1 MKLNQKERFEIDKT
15 NKRLKIFDCTEQD
28 LESFSRRMEE
38 LAKENEL
45 EKIILFGKNPNYKDA
60 CTTLGFVYEGKI
72 DGFFDGKDAYMLSK
86 FLTSKR
92 ETSDNVENEDQI
104 LTTIKDTGPATTNNE
119 LPEGYQI
126 REAKPED
133 AERIVEIFNVVFKT
147 YPSPMHNKDYVVKAL
162 KTNVDLVVIENEQ
175 GEIVSLSSAEMDFE
189 RKNAEITDCATLPSE
204 RGKGLMYHMIHFLE
218 EKMQKRGILNLF
230 SIARARSFG
239 MNKVLYNHDY
249 QYRGRLINNV
259 HISGNWENMNI
270 WVKPL
275 HDR

>member
-1 MKLNQKERFEIDKT
+1 MKLDQKNRYEVDKT
-15 NKRLKIFDCTEQD
+15 NKRLKIFDCEQD
-28 LESFSRRMEE
+28 LEFFSKRMEE
-38 LAKENEL
+38 LAKENKL
-45 EKIILFGKNPNYKDA
+45 EKIILFGKNPNYREA
-60 CTTLGFVYEGKI
+60 CTALGFVYEGKI

-92 ETSDNVENEDQI
+92 EASDNVDNEDQI
-104 LTTIKDTGPATTNNE
+104 LTTINQTKPYTANTD
-119 LPEGYQI
+119 LPMGYQI

-147 YPSPMHNKDYVVKAL
+147 YPSPMHDKDYVVKAL

-175 GEIVSLSSAEMDFE
+175 GDIVSLSSAEMDFD

-204 RGKGLMYHMIHFLE
+204 RGKGLMYHMIQFLE
-218 EKMQKRGILNLF
+218 NKMKKRGILNLF

-239 MNKVLYNHDY
+239 MNKVLYNHHY

-275 HDR
+275 DNR